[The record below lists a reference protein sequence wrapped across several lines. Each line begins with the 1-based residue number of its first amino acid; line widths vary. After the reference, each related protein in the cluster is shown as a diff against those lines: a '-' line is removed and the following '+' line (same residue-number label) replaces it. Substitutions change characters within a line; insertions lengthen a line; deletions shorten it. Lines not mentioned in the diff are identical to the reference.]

1 MNVIPRGRYIVEFLA
16 SRPEFAGVGKA
27 TAARLWKH
35 FGPDLYIVLGD
46 GDIDRLAEVLDRNQA
61 AIVVEAWANQL
72 ALADCVVFFDENGID
87 PKVARKAVDFWGAD
101 ALAKIRDNPYRLLT
115 ICSWRQVDRVAS
127 DLGIPAAD
135 ARRQVAAVESVLY
148 DRIDRKHT
156 WCPHAEL
163 VAQTARRLGISS
175 AEAERAIEAAVDDMA
190 ALPID
195 GGYQPAGAAYM
206 ERFIESRIEDHIATV
221 DRNDLFLDG
230 ITAQDVADFLDV
242 FDPRG
247 SLTDEQREAVKMA
260 IGHRFSLLVGGA
272 GVGKTTALK
281 TVNAAARNFG
291 MAVYQLAIA
300 GRAAKRIAEA
310 TGQHA
315 QTVASWLKGAAD
327 GRIELGRH
335 TIVIIDEASMLDLPT
350 LYRILFHLPKEARCL
365 LVGDTAQLPP
375 IGFGLTLHRLV
386 KEKRI
391 PKTELTRIL
400 RATESTG
407 IPQVSVA
414 IRGGVLPDLPR
425 YSSRR
430 GGCSLIRADG
440 SEVIHAIEDVLHD
453 LRGEEVQ
460 VVGSVYAGPAGIDAI
475 NAYFHAA
482 RVATGAPS
490 TNGFAEGD
498 PCIWTVNDYDRNLW
512 NGSMGRVVGLDGDT
526 LVVEFEEG
534 KHRVGPSEI
543 DRLALAYCISVHKAQ
558 GSQFKNVVMSVQPSA
573 NMDRAMVYTAVT
585 RATDRVII
593 IGAEPDLISAVV
605 PYPRSLDRQV
615 ALALTH
621 DASIQGNLT
630 SAKVGRG

>member
-1 MNVIPRGRYIVEFLA
+1 MNVIPRGRYIVEFLS

-35 FGPDLYIVLGD
+35 FGTELYTALGD
-46 GDIDRLAEVLDRNQA
+46 GDVDRLAEVLDRNQA
-61 AIVVEAWANQL
+61 AIVVEAWANQI

-87 PKVARKAVDFWGAD
+87 PKVARKAVDFWGPD

-115 ICSWRQVDRVAS
+115 ICSWRQVDRVAFGI
-127 DLGIPAAD
+127 GIPAND
-135 ARRQVAAVESVLY
+135 VRRQVAAVESVLY

-156 WCPHAEL
+156 WCPRDEL
-163 VAQTARRLGISS
+163 VAQTAKRLDVSV
-175 AEAERAIEAAVDDMA
+175 EKAERALEAAVGDRA

-206 ERFIESRIEDHIATV
+206 ERFIETRIEEHIAAV
-221 DRNDLFLDG
+221 DGNDLFLDG
-230 ITAQDVADFLDV
+230 ITAKDVAHFLDE

-247 SLTDEQREAVKMA
+247 TLTDQQREAVGMA
-260 IGHRFSLLVGGA
+260 IGHRFSLLIGGA

-281 TVNAAARNFG
+281 AVNATARNFG

-310 TGQHA
+310 TGKHA
-315 QTVASWLKGAAD
+315 QTVASWLKGVAD

-335 TIVIIDEASMLDLPT
+335 TMVIIDEASMLDLPI
-350 LYRILFHLPKEARCL
+350 LYLILFHLPKEARCL

-386 KEKRI
+386 EEKRI

-414 IRGGVLPDLPR
+414 IRGGEVPDLHA
-425 YSSRR
+425 YASRR
-430 GGCSLIRADG
+430 GGCSLVRANG
-440 SEVIHAIEDVLHD
+440 NGVIHAIEDVLHD

-482 RVATGAPS
+482 RVAAGAPS
-490 TNGFAEGD
+490 LNGFAEGD

-512 NGSMGRVVGLDGDT
+512 NGSMGRVVGLDADT
-526 LVVEFEEG
+526 VVAEFEDG
-534 KHRVGPSEI
+534 KHRIGPSEI

-558 GSQFKNVVMSVQPSA
+558 GSQFKNVVIPVQPSA
-573 NMDRAMVYTAVT
+573 NMDRAMIYTAVT
-585 RATDRVII
+585 RATDRVIV
-593 IGAEPDLISAVV
+593 IGSPPDLVSAVV
-605 PYPRSLDRQV
+605 PYPRSLDRKV

-621 DASIQGNLT
+621 DGQRP
-630 SAKVGRG
+630 V